1 MKNLLFFLGLCLP
14 IGVFAQPSV
23 QQETLGFLS
32 YNEGRVLALAEKFT
46 EDQYSWR
53 PDEGVRSV
61 SEVLMHIASGNY
73 FFMSSSGVGAPAGV
87 NAQTMEKE
95 ITDKAGC
102 IAALKA
108 SYIHLKG
115 GIDGFADDQ
124 LGDSVTLP
132 FPGEHTKM
140 TIVLLS
146 LDHTSEHLGQLIA
159 YARMNGVTPPWS
171 EDADK

>member
-1 MKNLLFFLGLCLP
+1 MKKLLFLIGLCLP
-14 IGVFAQPSV
+14 LGAFTQPSV
-23 QQETLGFLS
+23 QQGTLGFLN
-32 YNEGRVLALAEKFT
+32 YNEGRVVALAEKFT
-46 EDQYSWR
+46 EDQYNWR
-53 PDEGVRSV
+53 PAEGVRSV

-73 FFMSSSGVGAPAGV
+73 FFMSSSGIPMPEGV

-95 ITDKAGC
+95 ITDKSAC
-102 IAALKA
+102 IAALQA
-108 SYIHLKG
+108 SYVHLKEGIG
-115 GIDGFADDQ
+115 GFTDDE
-124 LGDSVTLP
+124 LGDAVTLP

-159 YARMNGVTPPWS
+159 YARMNGVTPPWN